1 MYLLGILCLGF
12 AFVDFWSFTLLGIDL
27 TGVSWS
33 PIAAGVAGGVLLRLG
48 ARSTVAS

>member
-1 MYLLGILCLGF
+1 MYLLGMLCLVF
-12 AFVDFWSFTLLGIDL
+12 AFADFWSFTLLGIDM

-33 PIAAGVAGGVLLRLG
+33 PIAASAAGGVLLHLG